1 MGSASREIG
10 ALPPSRA
17 FVVQFAGGP
26 VPTESVF
33 AGRVE
38 HIESGRSR
46 RFASLDELT
55 AFVAQAIVQ
64 AEADDPA

>member
-1 MGSASREIG
+1 MGSASRTVG

-26 VPTESVF
+26 VPAEGVF
-33 AGRVE
+33 TGRIE
-38 HIESGRSR
+38 HIDSGRSR

-55 AFVAQAIVQ
+55 AFVAEAIAQ